1 MYEKSE
7 IERKN
12 LVKEADNLEKI
23 SVSKDY
29 EDLTLE
35 EDIDVNDLAETN
47 NSVRT
52 ELIEKNNPQLEEIY
66 VEIKTEESISA
77 NAILNNTNELITNE
91 NTKVLNNRST

>member
-52 ELIEKNNPQLEEIY
+52 ELIEKNNPQLEKIY
-66 VEIKTEESISA
+66 VEIKTEESTSA
-77 NAILNNTNELITNE
+77 NVILNNTI
-91 NTKVLNNRST
+91 